1 MKKPVK
7 VLLGLVLSAVLLD
20 TWLYYFYIPG
30 WEPMFASTSPDGRFT
45 VTGYYNCGVP
55 FPFMLHPR
63 SLAATPVTLVLQDVK
78 SGKVLKRENV
88 KEGGG
93 LTDGSVN
100 WYPEYKEVTIVS
112 IGAWDLPPE

>member
-1 MKKPVK
+1 MTKKIK

-55 FPFMLHPR
+55 FPLMLHPR
-63 SLAATPVTLVLQDVK
+63 SLATTPVTLVLRDVK
-78 SGKVLKRENV
+78 TGKVLKRVNT

-93 LTDGSVN
+93 LSKGSVR
-100 WYPEYKEVTIVS
+100 WYPEYNEVGIVS
-112 IGAWDLPPE
+112 VGDWNLPPE